1 MDFTQI
7 SPLNLQDNLI
17 KLIGKEYMLV
27 TAGTKESNN
36 CLTASWGGMGY
47 LWNKPVATIYIR
59 PQRYTKEF
67 IDREEYFTLSFFDDS
82 FKKMFAYCGSKSGRD
97 VNKVKE
103 CNLTTFETKHGSIAY
118 TEARL
123 VVECKKV
130 FAAPFEEKNILDK
143 SLLTNYAAQDYHIQY
158 IGEIT
163 DCLIK

>member
-7 SPLNLQDNLI
+7 SPLDLQDNLI
-17 KLIGKEYMLV
+17 KLIGKDYMLV
-27 TAGTKESNN
+27 TAGNNESNN

-67 IDREEYFTLSFFDDS
+67 IEREEYFTLSFFDES
-82 FKKMFAYCGSKSGRD
+82 YKKMFAYCGSKSGRD

-103 CNLTTFETKHGSIAY
+103 CNLTTFETKNGSIAY

-123 VVECKKV
+123 VIECKKV
-130 FAAPFEEKNILDK
+130 FAAPFEEKNFIDK
-143 SLLTNYAAQDYHIQY
+143 SLLSNYTAKDYHIQY